1 MLTEEILLA
10 LKEIKK
16 NNKAEGHDNMPV
28 EMLRCLDG
36 KATTE
41 LIDVCKTIYTTGI
54 WPTDFVQSI
63 MLPLE
68 KKPNA
73 TKCEDFRTITIISHA
88 AKILLKVLQKR
99 IKAKVDAVRFLSD
112 AQFGFR
118 KGTGTR
124 DAIGTLRVLTERS
137 LEVDRDVY
145 VCFVDYKKAFDR
157 VDWYKLMRVLRRL
170 GVDYR
175 DRRLIGNLYM
185 GQTFTVRIV
194 CLLYT
199 SPSPRD

>member
-10 LKEIKK
+10 LKEMK
-16 NNKAEGHDNMPV
+16 NNKAEGPDNIVNIPV

-68 KKPNA
+68 NKPNA
-73 TKCEDFRTITIISHA
+73 TRCEDFRTITIISHA

-99 IKAKVDAVRFLSD
+99 IEAKVDTVRFLSD
-112 AQFGFR
+112 DQFGFR

-124 DAIGTLRVLTERS
+124 DAS
-137 LEVDRDVY
+137 L
-145 VCFVDYKKAFDR
+145 
-157 VDWYKLMRVLRRL
+157 
-170 GVDYR
+170 
-175 DRRLIGNLYM
+175 
-185 GQTFTVRIV
+185 
-194 CLLYT
+194 
-199 SPSPRD
+199 